1 MLYQLSYEATDWSW
15 GLFIEFISFRE
26 EWKDVKYIW
35 NNSYM
40 NCSGRLKWR
49 MIITKYIFT
58 TMIIFILHFHLPN
71 LPPQFKYELFRTYFT
86 SQKLYSFQNLSL
98 SFILRIL
105 LKFHN
110 FQSRHSYE
118 TYSNNKESASYAI
131 DLSSDYMTSANDVS

>member
-1 MLYQLSYEATDWSW
+1 
-15 GLFIEFISFRE
+15 
-26 EWKDVKYIW
+26 
-35 NNSYM
+35 
-40 NCSGRLKWR
+40 
-49 MIITKYIFT
+49 
-58 TMIIFILHFHLPN
+58 MIIFILHFHLPN
-71 LPPQFKYELFRTYFT
+71 LPPQFKYELHVFRIYFT